1 MADAIRK
8 SGRRRQWSH
17 CASDLTTMTHDSPY
31 ISIFIDMLFINRKL
45 NMIQ

>member
-8 SGRRRQWSH
+8 SGRRRQVSH
-17 CASDLTTMTHDSPY
+17 CTTNLTTPIHDFTY